1 MWKREPVADH
11 LFRLVLP
18 PSLDSPGTIPDDLPD
33 EQLLAANLEPRYA
46 DIVNYSTS
54 GVCSMILPYPKGDL
68 LCIHAGTMFGKIH
81 TSSI

>member
-33 EQLLAANLEPRYA
+33 EQLLAANLEPRYE
-46 DIVNYSTS
+46 DIVDYLTS
-54 GVCSMILPYPKGDL
+54 GVFTLFLPSPKGDL
-68 LCIHAGTMFGKIH
+68 LCIHSGTMFGKIH